1 MAEDAQASSL
11 KPSSLKGVFLLLALG
26 LGLGLVLALM
36 ELTAKSRNIANIQ
49 QKSCCSVL
57 TTELGQR
64 FGKREETQAETSE
77 KCKA

>member
-1 MAEDAQASSL
+1 KAQASSM

-26 LGLGLVLALM
+26 LGLGLILAFM
-36 ELTAKSRNIANIQ
+36 ELSVKSRKIANVQ

-64 FGKREETQAETSE
+64 FGKREATQADPSE
-77 KCKA
+77 KSIKA